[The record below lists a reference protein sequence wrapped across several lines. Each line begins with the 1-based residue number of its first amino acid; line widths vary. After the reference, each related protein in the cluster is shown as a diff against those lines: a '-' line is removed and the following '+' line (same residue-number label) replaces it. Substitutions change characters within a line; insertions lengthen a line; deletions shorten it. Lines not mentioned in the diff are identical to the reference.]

1 MWRQLLDDAALCQVG
16 DLLLGVADR
25 GEGLLVVLAQLG
37 GSVTQRQALV
47 TMRDRMAQNGEI
59 AEYRGMDRLR
69 HLQMLHLGIGK
80 RLVDFIDWTAGHTSV
95 IEDLDPLS
103 AGLLAGHW

>member
-1 MWRQLLDDAALCQVG
+1 
-16 DLLLGVADR
+16 
-25 GEGLLVVLAQLG
+25 
-37 GSVTQRQALV
+37 V

-103 AGLLAGHW
+103 AGLLAGHWHEHFHHEVAVLGPGSGGRETLIGDQIWTLDSTAEAPVDLVCAR